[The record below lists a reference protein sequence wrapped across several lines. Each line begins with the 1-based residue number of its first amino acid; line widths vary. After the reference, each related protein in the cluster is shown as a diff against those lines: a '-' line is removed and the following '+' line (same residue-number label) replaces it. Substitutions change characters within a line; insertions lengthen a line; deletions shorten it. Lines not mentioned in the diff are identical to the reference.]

1 LLRGW
6 FPVHLGCRKIPDENL
21 RIRYHLAQ
29 TLPAIIKP
37 CLSVELGWSHQSL
50 CGIEPGCA
58 CDTDFGVPSTYRLR
72 NAGKRQQYIINKQS
86 TLFHGTNIALPQ
98 RRKRRGCLIY
108 GTIVAIWQLPSL
120 KGPLPRPVLNRGAAP
135 SQTNNTPLSLYLQP
149 LTTVSPPEQEAF
161 EPTPIP
167 TQFPSRCLPANIP
180 NLAVE

>member
-1 LLRGW
+1 VSSLVGPINRFVVSNPDALVIPTSGYLQLIDLEMRENVSNTLL
-6 FPVHLGCRKIPDENL
+6 
-21 RIRYHLAQ
+21 
-29 TLPAIIKP
+29 
-37 CLSVELGWSHQSL
+37 
-50 CGIEPGCA
+50 
-58 CDTDFGVPSTYRLR
+58 
-72 NAGKRQQYIINKQS
+72 INS
-86 TLFHGTNIALPQ
+86 PPYIALPQ

-149 LTTVSPPEQEAF
+149 LTAVSPPEQEAF